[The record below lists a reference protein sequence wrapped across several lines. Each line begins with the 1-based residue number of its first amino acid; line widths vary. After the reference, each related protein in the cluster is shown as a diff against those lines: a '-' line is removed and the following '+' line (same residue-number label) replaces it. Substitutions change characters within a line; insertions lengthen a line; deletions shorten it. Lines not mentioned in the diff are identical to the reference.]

1 MPYLYGHFFHYWF
14 LFYNY
19 NDNKSLISISNIF
32 RFCKNHPIEESDN
45 VKLCSVFIMKTD
57 IRFEKCVFWTFFANV
72 RGGDYLAVTVVTWQ
86 GRILLAKMHA

>member
-19 NDNKSLISISNIF
+19 NDNKSLKSISNIF

-72 RGGDYLAVTVVTWQ
+72 RGGDYPAVTAFMWEGGGTF
-86 GRILLAKMHA
+86 G